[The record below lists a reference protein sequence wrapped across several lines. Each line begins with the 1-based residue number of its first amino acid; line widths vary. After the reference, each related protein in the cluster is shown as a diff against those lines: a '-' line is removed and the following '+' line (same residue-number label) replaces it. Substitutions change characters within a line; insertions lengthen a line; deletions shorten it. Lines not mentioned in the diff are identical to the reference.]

1 MLNINIAK
9 SIFLWSLPIYTAT
22 KNSFI
27 HFFSFNQYLS
37 GYCVPGIFLGSG
49 NIAMHDNNKTK
60 SIP

>member
-1 MLNINIAK
+1 MESTNL
-9 SIFLWSLPIYTAT
+9 YCYQE
-22 KNSFI
+22 FI
-27 HFFSFNQYLS
+27 HSFFFIQQYLS